1 MEVEFD
7 SGVKRAM
14 VSADLVWLFGS
25 METASPSPV
34 ASVNSQDVRCTG
46 LVDFSMEYVDRTC
59 SVVAWV
65 TPALQ
70 DSIVI
75 GSQTMLDLEFASLE
89 DTPAEEVR

>member
-1 MEVEFD
+1 MALRLD
-7 SGVKRAM
+7 GN
-14 VSADLVWLFGS
+14 D
-25 METASPSPV
+25 V